1 MSGQVSPG
9 SAGEYQADERA
20 GVARL
25 HWRVS
30 GRKSFQKDT
39 DLWFFLRI
47 KKLESSMVWQK
58 SKGKFIQ
65 ATDGRYVNERLQFAN
80 NGVVIFFGCFST
92 YSIFFWEDGI

>member
-1 MSGQVSPG
+1 MYTKLTLPDYPRI
-9 SAGEYQADERA
+9 GESI
-20 GVARL
+20 
-25 HWRVS
+25 W
-30 GRKSFQKDT
+30 KSFQKDT

-80 NGVVIFFGCFST
+80 NGVVIFFGCFSA

>member
-1 MSGQVSPG
+1 MYTKLTLPDYPRI
-9 SAGEYQADERA
+9 GESI
-20 GVARL
+20 
-25 HWRVS
+25 W
-30 GRKSFQKDT
+30 KSFQKDT

-47 KKLESSMVWQK
+47 KNLKVLWYGKK

-80 NGVVIFFGCFST
+80 NGVVIFFGCFSA